1 MTCPVRLDRHDEGPI
16 VKTVD
21 EWLVE
26 LEKWLASRTDNEALA
41 IALASP
47 GARHCIREILGCRE
61 SSAIWTGPHEVCV
74 AELADS
80 TRAILF
86 TSAPQIA
93 TRETTKDRRASRVRS
108 LALKS
113 VEDFL
118 DCVRQCAS
126 LAAAVPAD
134 A

>member
-1 MTCPVRLDRHDEGPI
+1 M
-16 VKTVD
+16 KAVD
-21 EWLVE
+21 EWLIE
-26 LEKWLASRTDNEALA
+26 LEKGLASRTDNEALV
-41 IALASP
+41 ITLASP

-61 SSAIWTGPHEVCV
+61 SSAIGTGPHEVRV

-80 TRAILF
+80 ARPILF

-93 TRETTKDRRASRVRS
+93 TRETTEDCRAPRVGS

-118 DCVRQCAS
+118 DCVSQRSS